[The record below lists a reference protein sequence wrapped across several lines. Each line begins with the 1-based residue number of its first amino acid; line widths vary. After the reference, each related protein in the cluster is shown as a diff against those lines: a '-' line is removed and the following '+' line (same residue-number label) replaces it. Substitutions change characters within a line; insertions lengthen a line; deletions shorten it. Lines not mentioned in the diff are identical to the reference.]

1 MEWTA
6 QRKSETRVEDKG
18 ESEEASAGNE
28 SDGRQ
33 KEIADE
39 TNRRAVEK
47 VARLKPPLDEKWRQI
62 NTALT
67 ERSGLFCILFAEIN
81 VAGCLCSRIFFEK
94 NPFRQATC

>member
-6 QRKSETRVEDKG
+6 QRKSEARVEDKG

-39 TNRRAVEK
+39 TNRRAVGEA
-47 VARLKPPLDEKWRQI
+47 ARQKPPLDEEWKI
-62 NTALT
+62 DKA
-67 ERSGLFCILFAEIN
+67 
-81 VAGCLCSRIFFEK
+81 
-94 NPFRQATC
+94 P

>member
-6 QRKSETRVEDKG
+6 QRKSQDKG

-47 VARLKPPLDEKWRQI
+47 VARLKPPLDE
-62 NTALT
+62 
-67 ERSGLFCILFAEIN
+67 SGD
-81 VAGCLCSRIFFEK
+81 R
-94 NPFRQATC
+94 

>member
-6 QRKSETRVEDKG
+6 QRKSQDKG

-39 TNRRAVEK
+39 TNRQAVGK
-47 VARLKPPLDEKWRQI
+47 PQGRNHRLMK
-62 NTALT
+62 
-67 ERSGLFCILFAEIN
+67 SGNI
-81 VAGCLCSRIFFEK
+81 
-94 NPFRQATC
+94 